1 MKNTA
6 VKQTEA
12 TKWLYTN
19 AGITYHIRVDGR
31 IATKISFYNEDGIIL
46 ENEHGF
52 LEPVTIH
59 SDGKNFD
66 KFNSNHITSI
76 YTKEFVRRAKPNFTR
91 KENFYIPVSSDN
103 IWGKEA
109 HLYIYVDNKDVKIEA
124 DGEFKR
130 VMACG
135 TKNLHFTYPKFMLD
149 GEIINKSQNNGKV
162 LLFGTPKVVEYET
175 GIGREIEKIK
185 EVFKER
191 NEYMGSS
198 DEYFLERL
206 LKHYKL
212 EKREKPLK

>member
-1 MKNTA
+1 MTNTA

-31 IATKISFYNEDGIIL
+31 IATKINFYNEDGIIL

-66 KFNSNHITSI
+66 KFNSNHITTI

-135 TKNLHFTYPKFMLD
+135 TKNLHFTYPKFTLD

-185 EVFKER
+185 GVLKEH
-191 NEYMGSS
+191 NEYIGSS
-198 DEYFLERL
+198 DEYFLEKL
-206 LKHYKL
+206 LKYYKL